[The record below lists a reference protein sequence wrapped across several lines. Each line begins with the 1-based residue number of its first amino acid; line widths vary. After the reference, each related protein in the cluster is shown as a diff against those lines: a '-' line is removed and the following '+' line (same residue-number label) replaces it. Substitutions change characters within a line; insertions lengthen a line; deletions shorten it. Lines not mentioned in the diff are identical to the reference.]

1 MENEL
6 FNIFNNINRWLEFA
20 EKKNTYIF
28 SFFSLII
35 IFTPFIGKLTSLNL
49 LIKISICIF
58 YLIYIVTI
66 TITIISLFPKTD
78 ILKDEIEN
86 GKNKKIY
93 DKDNLLFYGDISKY
107 SQKEYIEALKN
118 KYNIDVGK
126 NIFAY
131 NLVEQII
138 INSIIT
144 HKKLSC
150 FKITSILTITALIE
164 FAICFGINLLFI
176 EGI

>member
-1 MENEL
+1 
-6 FNIFNNINRWLEFA
+6 
-20 EKKNTYIF
+20 
-28 SFFSLII
+28 
-35 IFTPFIGKLTSLNL
+35 
-49 LIKISICIF
+49 
-58 YLIYIVTI
+58 LIYIVTI